1 MLKSEMTKIAKN
13 TLVIGILLTIIS
25 FVTACSNNDY
35 NPDDYFQ
42 SLLSGEYGHDRFW
55 TLTTILNGDTI
66 QTEGF
71 VRFDS
76 KYLKEADFRFVDVIP
91 GESFKEFKNVELSDG
106 DTGVKFTIDYPRKN
120 NNIQIYGTVTLGEMT
135 VDMTMSE

>member
-1 MLKSEMTKIAKN
+1 ML
-13 TLVIGILLTIIS
+13 LVFTIGTHM
-25 FVTACSNNDY
+25 VGCSNNDY
-35 NPDDYFQ
+35 DPEDYYT
-42 SLLSGEYGHDRFW
+42 SLLSGEYGKGKLW

-120 NNIQIYGTVTLGEMT
+120 DNIQIYGTVTLGEMT